1 MLLPA
6 TFLWM
11 PLGGPGNRDLEIGLW
26 VTGTRRKS
34 KGLNSQGCPQ
44 PDSKTR
50 GSQSGNSGLASR
62 VHKLL
67 SLNIKTGMFISYRK
81 DPQLSYIINGYSP
94 QMLRTATLTEGCSAS
109 KKQQRGARD
118 FLLDIP
124 SVLGVS
130 FLISTS
136 VPVFSEWS

>member
-34 KGLNSQGCPQ
+34 GGLNSQGCPQ

-50 GSQSGNSGLASR
+50 GSQSGNSGLPFR
-62 VHKLL
+62 VHELL
-67 SLNIKTGMFISYRK
+67 SLNIKTRMFISYRK
-81 DPQLSYIINGYSP
+81 DPQLSEIINGYSP
-94 QMLRTATLTEGCSAS
+94 QMLRTALTEGCSAS

-118 FLLDIP
+118 FLLDTP